1 VKKFVKEI
9 GPFALCV
16 VVFVV
21 MAAMP
26 NAEIEEVDLGPY
38 IEHPVDWSA
47 MYGQDQIQADLNRKL
62 GLL

>member
-1 VKKFVKEI
+1 MKKFVKET

-16 VVFVV
+16 LVFVV

-26 NAEIEEVDLGPY
+26 SAEIEDLGPY
-38 IEHPVDWSA
+38 IEHPVEDA
-47 MYGQDQIQADLNRKL
+47 MYGQDQVQRDLNRKL

>member
-1 VKKFVKEI
+1 MKKFLKET

-26 NAEIEEVDLGPY
+26 NAEIQEVDLGPY
-38 IEHPVDWSA
+38 IEHPVEDA

>member
-1 VKKFVKEI
+1 MKKFVKEI

-26 NAEIEEVDLGPY
+26 NAEIQKVDLGPY
-38 IEHPVDWSA
+38 IEHPVEDA

>member
-1 VKKFVKEI
+1 MKKFLKET

-38 IEHPVDWSA
+38 VERPVEDA
-47 MYGQDQIQADLNRKL
+47 MYGQDKVQRDLNRKL
-62 GLL
+62 GL